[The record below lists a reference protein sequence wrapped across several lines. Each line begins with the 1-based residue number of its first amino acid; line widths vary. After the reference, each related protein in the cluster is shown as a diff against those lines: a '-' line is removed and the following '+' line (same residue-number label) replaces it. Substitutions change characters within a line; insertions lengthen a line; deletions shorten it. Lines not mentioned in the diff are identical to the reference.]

1 MSAIKLDS
9 LTIAELQSLMKE
21 IPRILE
27 FKLIQEK
34 ESARIHL
41 ESEAKK
47 LGYSLAD
54 LVVPSAQKTKNKK
67 TPSIA
72 KYRNPNDPNQTYSGH
87 GRKPNWLNE
96 LLNSGKSLEDFTI

>member
-1 MSAIKLDS
+1 MHTIQLDS
-9 LTIAELQSLMKE
+9 LSIPELQTLLKE
-21 IPRILE
+21 IPPVLE
-27 FKLIQEK
+27 SKLIQEK

-54 LVVPSAQKTKNKK
+54 LVSQTTPKTKSKK
-67 TPSIA
+67 TQSIA